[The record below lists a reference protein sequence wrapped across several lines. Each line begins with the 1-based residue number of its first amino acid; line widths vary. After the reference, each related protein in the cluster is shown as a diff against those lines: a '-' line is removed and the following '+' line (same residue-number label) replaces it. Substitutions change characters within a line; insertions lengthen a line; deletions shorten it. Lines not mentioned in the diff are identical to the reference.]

1 MERTMVFVKPDG
13 VMRGLTGEIIAR
25 IERSTLKLIGL
36 KMLVASK
43 EFAGKHYADDE
54 GWYRSVGEKALAAAE
69 KRGEKLNM
77 KPIEI
82 GKLVRSRLMDFISMG
97 PVVAMVFEGNNA
109 VAKVRAIVGAT
120 SPEHAA
126 PGTVR
131 GDFSTDS
138 FSYADSSGRPI
149 QNLVHASGDVEESK
163 REIRLWFKESE
174 LHSYRRTD
182 EPLVNRKG

>member
-43 EFAGKHYADDE
+43 EFAGKHYADNE
-54 GWYRSVGEKALAAAE
+54 GWYKSVGEKALAAAE
-69 KRGEKLNM
+69 KRGEKLDM
-77 KPIEI
+77 EPIEI

-120 SPEHAA
+120 SPEQAA

-149 QNLVHASGDVEESK
+149 QNLIHASGDVEEGK
-163 REIRLWFKESE
+163 REIALWFKKDE
-174 LHSYRRTD
+174 LFTYKRTD
-182 EPLVNRKG
+182 EPLVNHKG

>member
-25 IERSTLKLIGL
+25 VERSTLKLIGL

-43 EFAGKHYADDE
+43 EFAGKHYTDDE
-54 GWYRSVGEKALAAAE
+54 GWYKSVGEKAIAAAE
-69 KRGEKLNM
+69 KRGERLDM
-77 KPIEI
+77 RPVEI

-120 SPEHAA
+120 SPEQAA
-126 PGTVR
+126 PGTIR

-138 FSYADSSGRPI
+138 FSYADSSDRPI
-149 QNLVHASGDVEESK
+149 QNLIHASGDVEEGK
-163 REIRLWFKESE
+163 REIALWFKKDE
-174 LHSYRRTD
+174 LFTYTRTD